1 MFLVYVFCGGDISK
15 RILKVKPDKNKRF
28 TIYSQSFQILFLT
41 SYGTFGFL
49 QGEGGKYRNLIL
61 SSGTF
66 SQGIRRGHYGQ
77 NYKFLSKNYFIS
89 FSPRKLMY
97 VSFGYANRYDF

>member
-1 MFLVYVFCGGDISK
+1 MFLVY
-15 RILKVKPDKNKRF
+15 ILYFVEEIFLKGSEVKPDKNKLF
-28 TIYSQSFQILFLT
+28 TVKSFQIFFLT

-77 NYKFLSKNYFIS
+77 NQFFLSQKYTAS
-89 FSPRKLMY
+89 FFPWKLMY
-97 VSFGYANRYDF
+97 HLDMQMSMTFKL